1 MFHLFILLIIAHIIK
16 LYNGTQILSCDYYS
30 MLLASKLQISI
41 GTPYQTVFASIDLFL
56 PFSFIRSDLFDLSRS
71 STIEANEST
80 IFNYDNKTYHAI
92 LYSDLTNI
100 DAKEF
105 TPTLYGYTLYIIN
118 RNKTDTLI
126 DNGYG
131 FAFKY
136 HNESFSLVHQ
146 LKQNVF
152 IDRAVF
158 ALYLDEPSLNKGTIY
173 FGGIPQEL
181 IEHKNKLSC
190 KVSDSYTPWGCTL
203 NTIIV
208 NNDMIN
214 INRYSFFQSSEQ
226 AIIFPYDIML
236 RIISSPAIQYYIT
249 KGICEFIEDSSWNYL
264 NCLQSSFYPNNKI
277 EMYFA
282 FDNKGYKLTIDELFY
297 CSSMVCSSNFYS
309 VPAKYGDMIIF
320 GNAFLNKYVAEFDYD
335 AKTVSFYSDYT
346 FKTFTQGKSSK
357 VLLMINSIYLCS
369 YLIIQIIIYIK
380 NK

>member
-30 MLLASKLQISI
+30 MLLISKLQLSI

-80 IFNYDNKTYHAI
+80 IFNYDNKTYQAV

-118 RNKTDTLI
+118 RNKSDTLI

-173 FGGIPQEL
+173 FGGIPQEV

-190 KVSDSYTPWGCTL
+190 KVSDAYTPWGCTL

-214 INRYSFFQSSEQ
+214 INRYSFFQSNEQ

-249 KGICEFIEDSSWNYL
+249 KGICEFIEESSWNYI

-277 EMYFA
+277 EMYFV

-346 FKTFTQGKSSK
+346 FKTFTQGKASK